1 MRILQIHNQY
11 QQRGG
16 EDVVVDREAALLRAD
31 GHEVM
36 QLLRH
41 NDEVRGRASWRLALD
56 AVWSRDSHAAV
67 LARIAQARPE
77 IVHVHNTMP
86 LLSPSVIHAARQ
98 AGVPVVMTLHNYR
111 LVCPNGLML
120 REGAP
125 CEACVGQVPWRA
137 AWHRCYRGS
146 AAQSGVVAVTLQL
159 HRALGTWHRGVTRFA
174 AVSGPVREAMRRGG
188 LPADRIEV
196 LPNFAET
203 ATEPPSDAP
212 RHGLL
217 YVGRLAAEKG
227 VDLLVTLAAQNA
239 PGTITVVGDGP
250 LRAALEAV
258 PGLRCLGPLPP
269 AEVRR
274 EMRRARALLVP
285 SRCAEPF
292 GLTVIEAFSEGLP
305 ALVSAQGALPE
316 LVQAGRTGWVLP
328 ADDPQAWQAV
338 LQSVLQSPEEAR
350 RRGDAARED
359 FLARWS
365 PARHREALLAFYG
378 RARASGRD

>member
-16 EDVVVDREAALLRAD
+16 EDVVVDREAALLRAG
-31 GHEVM
+31 GHEVV

-41 NDEVRGRASWRLALD
+41 NDAVRGQASWRLAAGAL
-56 AVWSRDSHAAV
+56 WSRESHAAV
-67 LARIAQARPE
+67 LALIAQGRPDV
-77 IVHVHNTMP
+77 VHVHNTVP
-86 LLSPSVIHAARQ
+86 LLSPSVVHAAGQ

-120 REGAP
+120 RDGVP
-125 CEACVGQVPWRA
+125 CDDCVGHVPWRA

-146 AAQSGVVAVTLQL
+146 AAQSGVLALTLQL
-159 HRALGTWHRGVTRFA
+159 HRALGTWHRGVARFA

-196 LPNFAET
+196 LPNFAEA
-203 ATEPPSDAP
+203 ATEPPP
-212 RHGLL
+212 PGRRCGLL
-217 YVGRLAAEKG
+217 YVGRLAPEKG
-227 VDLLVTLAAQNA
+227 LDLLVTLAAQMP

-258 PGLRCLGPLPP
+258 PALRCLGPLAP

-285 SRCAEPF
+285 SRWAEPF
-292 GLTVIEAFSEGLP
+292 GLTVVEAFSEGLP
-305 ALVSAQGALPE
+305 AVVSAQGALPE
-316 LVQAGRTGWVLP
+316 LVQHGRTGWVLP
-328 ADDPQAWQAV
+328 ADDPPAWQAV
-338 LQSVLQSPEEAR
+338 LQAVLQSPDEAR
-350 RRGDAARED
+350 QRGDAARED

-365 PARHREALLAFYG
+365 PPRHLDALLAFYD
-378 RARASGRD
+378 RAGASGRG